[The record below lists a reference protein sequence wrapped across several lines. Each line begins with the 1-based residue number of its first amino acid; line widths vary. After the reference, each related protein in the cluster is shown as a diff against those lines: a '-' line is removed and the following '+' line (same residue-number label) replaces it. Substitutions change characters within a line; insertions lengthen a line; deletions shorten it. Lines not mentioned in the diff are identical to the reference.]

1 MLLGLASYGENTQA
15 QAWIDQF
22 RTAKMENQLI
32 PTFNR
37 DLVGGGSREGTGYG
51 TAMKNLLRALRL
63 VGALHHASASPRA
76 RRTRWPRWPTLMHS
90 IVPTLD
96 RLAPTGDHARD

>member
-1 MLLGLASYGENTQA
+1 MMLGLASFGENPQA
-15 QAWIDQF
+15 QTWIDQF
-22 RTAKMENQLI
+22 RTVKMENQLF

-63 VGALHHASASPRA
+63 VGAFHHASASPTA
-76 RRTRWPRWPTLMHS
+76 RRTRSPRWPT
-90 IVPTLD
+90 
-96 RLAPTGDHARD
+96 